1 MISISSDLLQ
11 SWVSGLLWPLT
22 RILAVIATAPLLS
35 NRAIPQRVKIGLGL
49 LITIIVVPTIPALPK
64 VDVFSMNGLLILIQ
78 QLVIGT
84 AIGFSLRI
92 LFAAVEMAGQLS
104 SMTMGLGF
112 ASFFDPESRGQST
125 AISQFFGILA
135 MLVFLSINGHLILIN
150 GVVQSFTS
158 LPISADG
165 MTHING
171 MTMAMWAERIFSTG
185 LMMGLPVVAALL
197 ITNMALGIL
206 TRTAPQ
212 LNLFGIGF
220 PITIGMGFLILALSL
235 PGMLKPMQHLLDES
249 FSFITSIGSPA
260 PTQPGGQAR

>member
-11 SWVSGLLWPLT
+11 SWISGLLWPLT

-35 NRAIPQRVKIGLGL
+35 NRAIPHRVKIGLGIF
-49 LITIIVVPTIPALPK
+49 ITIIVVPTIPALPK
-64 VDVFSMNGLLILIQ
+64 VEVFSMPGLLILIQ
-78 QLVIGT
+78 QLIIGT

-112 ASFFDPESRGQST
+112 ASFFDPETRGQST

-135 MLVFLSINGHLILIN
+135 MLVLLSTNGHLILIN
-150 GVVQSFTS
+150 APVQSFNT

-165 MTHING
+165 ITHING
-171 MTMAMWAERIFSTG
+171 MTMALWAERIFSAG
-185 LMMGLPVVAALL
+185 LMMALPVVAALL

-220 PITIGMGFLILALSL
+220 PITIGMGFLVLALTL

-249 FSFITSIGSPA
+249 FNFISTIGTSSPN
-260 PTQPGGQAR
+260 QATINR